1 MDYKCEM
8 IETAAQ
14 PVLFVRTVTSV
25 GNLPQELGKAY
36 GAVISYLTE
45 LGEQPSESAAFACYY
60 NMDMEN
66 LDVGMGFPVG
76 RELPG
81 KGRIE
86 AGVIPAG
93 KKLTCLHRGSYQDSA
108 KAYDAMTQWMKEN
121 GEEPTGVA
129 YEFYYNSP
137 LEVPEGELLTRIVFP
152 LK

>member
-1 MDYKCEM
+1 MEPKFELV
-8 IETAAQ
+8 ETAAQ

-25 GNLPQELGKAY
+25 GKLPQELGKAY
-36 GAVISYLTE
+36 QAVIAYLTE
-45 LGEQPSESAAFACYY
+45 LGEQPAEAAAFACYY

-66 LDVGMGFPVG
+66 LDVGMGFSVG

-81 KGRIE
+81 KDNIT

-93 KKLTCLHRGSYQDSA
+93 KQATCLYKGPYQ
-108 KAYDAMTQWMKEN
+108 AMVPVYEAMNKWMSEK
-121 GEEPTGVA
+121 GYEPTGIV

-137 LEVPEGELLTRIVFP
+137 MEVPESELLTKIVFP